1 MGTNLSQVFI
11 SNTDVLESG
20 STFGDIAANEVG
32 IWKLDGTPAYVNSK
46 LYELT
51 VASAGAVVNTG
62 DAGAADDP
70 VLSQTTVANPLWLYN
85 NLQFVQKASAGNPL
99 ASPIINTRNIRR
111 ITYDPFQAFVGH
123 GATIA
128 DATLNVTGAADGDEY
143 DFKFIIRTTPTDY
156 LSFYD
161 QDGLA
166 IFGDFPLAAF
176 NTTNHKAINMTVK
189 IADVDDADAAG
200 NLTAIQAGIAANPIL
215 KAMFTAA
222 DDATTAANL
231 RITANHPG
239 VIFDLIIENVTREAT
254 TDPVS
259 AAAVPG
265 TNGCGNDFQV
275 IGEEMRCRSRYAQFN
290 RMYIPQNMTTYG
302 KKSFKYDKITIEYEH
317 NWPNSTGIAPAG
329 ALNQVVL
336 YNTDTDGTAPASGEG
351 TFEAAFGIT
360 NATAKRFIW

>member
-128 DATLNVTGAADGDEY
+128 DATLNVTGAA
-143 DFKFIIRTTPTDY
+143 
-156 LSFYD
+156 
-161 QDGLA
+161 
-166 IFGDFPLAAF
+166 
-176 NTTNHKAINMTVK
+176 
-189 IADVDDADAAG
+189 
-200 NLTAIQAGIAANPIL
+200 
-215 KAMFTAA
+215 
-222 DDATTAANL
+222 
-231 RITANHPG
+231 
-239 VIFDLIIENVTREAT
+239 
-254 TDPVS
+254 
-259 AAAVPG
+259 
-265 TNGCGNDFQV
+265 
-275 IGEEMRCRSRYAQFN
+275 
-290 RMYIPQNMTTYG
+290 
-302 KKSFKYDKITIEYEH
+302 
-317 NWPNSTGIAPAG
+317 
-329 ALNQVVL
+329 
-336 YNTDTDGTAPASGEG
+336 
-351 TFEAAFGIT
+351 
-360 NATAKRFIW
+360 